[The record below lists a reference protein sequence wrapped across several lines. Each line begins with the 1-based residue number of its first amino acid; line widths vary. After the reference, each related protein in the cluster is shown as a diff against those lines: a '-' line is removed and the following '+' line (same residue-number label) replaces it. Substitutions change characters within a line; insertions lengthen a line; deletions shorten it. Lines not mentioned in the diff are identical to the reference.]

1 MDKGWDKVKPISKY
15 MGLSERK
22 CRDLLKTGLRH
33 IRLPSGT
40 ILIKYSWADQ
50 YLEQFEINNDDHV
63 SKIVDDVCQ
72 ELM

>member
-1 MDKGWDKVKPISKY
+1 VGPGWGKLKEIARY

-22 CRDLLKTGLRH
+22 GRDLLKEGLRH

-50 YLEQFEINNDDHV
+50 YLEQFEINDDDQV
-63 SKIVDDVCQ
+63 SVIVDEVMK
-72 ELM
+72 EMK